1 MQKIILYTVVM
12 LISFITNLRAQETDS
27 IKVSKETFEQ
37 RARKIAN
44 RIEFVTKSEKQA
56 LKEKVEAIDLQLEK
70 GQISKE
76 EASRLKQEEAQKS
89 AIKIDTAIANY
100 NDELQELIQQKVNGE
115 VASVEGSEQKGG
127 TMIVL
132 GGSSNDSIGKNRTEI
147 NIGSLKVYHGEED
160 KKRRLS
166 KRTTSQFVFAFG
178 LNNIITENES
188 LNESDY
194 KVWGSHFYEWG
205 LTLNSRIFKNHNL
218 LHAKYGL
225 SLMYN
230 NLRPTDNRYFV
241 KNGDVTELQDGF
253 TNFNE
258 SRFRNVYLTAPVH
271 LEFDFTPKKTDK
283 DGNSYF
289 RTHQSFRLGIG
300 GYAGVRIKSKQIL
313 KYEEDDQKVKV
324 KQKGDFNVND
334 FNYGLSAYIGYGQ
347 LSLYAKYDINP
358 LFKNNAVDQNNV
370 SLGLRFDFN

>member
-76 EASRLKQEEAQKS
+76 VASRLKQEEAQKS
-89 AIKIDTAIANY
+89 AIKLDTAIANY
-100 NDELQELIQQKVNGE
+100 NDELQKLIQQKVNGE

-132 GGSSNDSIGKNRTEI
+132 GGSGNDSIGKNRTEI

>member
-1 MQKIILYTVVM
+1 MQKIILYTVIV
-12 LISFITNLRAQETDS
+12 LLSFITNLNAQETDS
-27 IKVSKETFEQ
+27 TKVQKETFEQ

-44 RIEFVTKSEKQA
+44 KIEFVTKSEKQA
-56 LKEKVEAIDLQLEK
+56 LKEKVGAIDLQLEK

-230 NLRPTDNRYFV
+230 NLHPTDNRYFV

>member
-1 MQKIILYTVVM
+1 MQKIILYTVIV
-12 LISFITNLRAQETDS
+12 LLSFITNLNAQETDS
-27 IKVSKETFEQ
+27 TKVQKETFEQ

-44 RIEFVTKSEKQA
+44 KIEFVTKSEKKA

-115 VASVEGSEQKGG
+115 IASVEGSEQKGG

-132 GGSSNDSIGKNRTEI
+132 GGSGNDSIGKNRTEI
-147 NIGSLKVYHGEED
+147 NIGSLKVYRGEED
-160 KKRRLS
+160 KMKRLS

-178 LNNIITENES
+178 LNNVITENES
-188 LNESDY
+188 LNDSDY
-194 KVWGSHFYEWG
+194 RVWGSHFYEWG